1 MRADLDGNNWADALV
16 GRSNIE
22 CLCATCEENN
32 RGGFTPKPESS
43 RRTSRS
49 RSHSRDMSAAP
60 SAAGPSSRPIRP
72 SALRNMLA
80 EVNDDMVSTTE
91 DGGSVTLRD
100 SPGPS
105 RRGSNED
112 AEMEDGGSVVATPR
126 KGKGKQSAR
135 DGSERADE
143 ESGTDS
149 ENEVESP
156 VRERSR
162 RLAAKKIKPWAF
174 LRKPREI
181 EKAMRQGMGGTL
193 EEEED
198 LPEDFPRCGTCAKPL
213 HERVWYANR
222 YFDHCPRWVSWIGLC
237 KDRC

>member
-1 MRADLDGNNWADALV
+1 MGKIIVGVYHAKIGEADGSV
-16 GRSNIE
+16 GKNNIE
-22 CLCATCEENN
+22 CLCATCEQNN

-49 RSHSRDMSAAP
+49 RSHSRDFSAAP
-60 SAAGPSSRPIRP
+60 STAGPSSRPVRP

-80 EVNDDMVSTTE
+80 EVNDDASTTE
-91 DGGSVTLRD
+91 DGGSTLLRD

-112 AEMEDGGSVVATPR
+112 AETEDASILDTPS
-126 KGKGKQSAR
+126 KGKGKEPAR
-135 DGSERADE
+135 DESERLDE

-149 ENEVESP
+149 ENETESP

-174 LRKPREI
+174 LRKPKEI
-181 EKAMRQGMGGTL
+181 AKAMRQGQGGTL
-193 EEEED
+193 EEIED

-222 YFDHCPRWVSWIGLC
+222 YFDHCPRYVSGSSG
-237 KDRC
+237 